1 MITRKK
7 AILFILLF
15 GLLAFIFCMSA
26 KPVDQSADM
35 SYKIDR
41 WICGIFID
49 EYEELPAQQQMAA
62 ALRLDFWVRKTAH
75 CLEYFALGS
84 LLFLASGFL
93 FRKTRTR
100 GAAAFLAGT
109 GYAVLDEIHQY
120 FVPGR
125 SCELRDMLI
134 DAVGVAAGIAAAT
147 VIVYRKRKKDNP
159 TGFVKK
165 RQTSL
170 NRKQGI

>member
-1 MITRKK
+1 MKERKK
-7 AILFILLF
+7 VILLILIF
-15 GLLAFIFCMSA
+15 GLLVFIFCMSA
-26 KPVDQSADM
+26 KPVEQSAEM
-35 SYKIDR
+35 SYRIDR

-84 LLFLASGFL
+84 LLFAAAGLL
-93 FRKTRTR
+93 FQKTGTG
-100 GAAAFLAGT
+100 GAAAFLTGT

-125 SCELRDMLI
+125 SCEFRDMLI
-134 DAVGVAAGIAAAT
+134 DAAGVAAGVTVAAA
-147 VIVYRKRKKDNP
+147 IAYGNGKRRRRKKC
-159 TGFVKK
+159 
-165 RQTSL
+165 QTHRKIKNQK
-170 NRKQGI
+170 NR